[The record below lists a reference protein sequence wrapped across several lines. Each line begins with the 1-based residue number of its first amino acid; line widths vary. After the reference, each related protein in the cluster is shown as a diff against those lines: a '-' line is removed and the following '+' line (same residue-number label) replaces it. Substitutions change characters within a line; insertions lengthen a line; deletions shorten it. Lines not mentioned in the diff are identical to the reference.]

1 MDTGL
6 RFAAIDIGSNAMR
19 LLFARVIENGNDKPF
34 LIKESLIRMPL
45 RLGQDVFI
53 DGEISAI
60 NSEKFLK
67 TLNGFKDLINAYEP
81 ISYRACATAAM
92 RNAKNGQDLVAAVK
106 LKTNIKI
113 EIINGSEEATLILSK
128 NINQYLKAS
137 TNYIHIDVGGG
148 STELSIINKNKAK
161 ISRSFPIGSV
171 RLLEGKVND
180 TSWQQM
186 RSWIKD
192 NTKNI
197 NVNKA
202 IGSGGNINKI
212 ASMLG
217 KKKGKHVEINQI
229 KEIIKKIKIKNYDQ
243 RITQL
248 GLRPDRA
255 DVIDYASKIYLRCM
269 KWASVRK
276 ILVPQSGLADG
287 IIEELY
293 DRYKTDQLIN

>member
-1 MDTGL
+1 MNTGL
-6 RFAAIDIGSNAMR
+6 RFAAIDIGSNAIR
-19 LLFARVIENGNDKPF
+19 LLFARIFEHGNNKSF

-53 DGEISAI
+53 DGKISAR

-67 TLNGFKDLINAYEP
+67 TMKGFKDLIDAYEP

-113 EIINGSEEATLILSK
+113 EIIDGSKEAALILSK
-128 NINQYLKAS
+128 NINQYLKS
-137 TNYIHIDVGGG
+137 NTNYIHIDVGGG
-148 STELSIINKNKAK
+148 STELSIINNNKIK

-180 TSWQQM
+180 ASWQQM
-186 RSWIKD
+186 RNWIID
-192 NTKNI
+192 NKKNI
-197 NVNKA
+197 IVNKA

-217 KKKGKHVEINQI
+217 KKKGKHIEFDFI
-229 KEIIKKIKIKNYDQ
+229 KKVIKKIKIKNYDQ

-269 KWASVRK
+269 KWAGVKK

-293 DRYKTDQLIN
+293 DIYKADKSVN

>member
-1 MDTGL
+1 MNTGL
-6 RFAAIDIGSNAMR
+6 RFAAIDIGSNAIR
-19 LLFARVIENGNDKPF
+19 LLFARIIENGNNKPF

-53 DGEISAI
+53 DGKISAI

-67 TLNGFKDLINAYEP
+67 TMKGFKDLIDSYEP
-81 ISYRACATAAM
+81 ISYKVCATAAM
-92 RNAKNGQDLVAAVK
+92 RNAKNGQDLVAAVES
-106 LKTNIKI
+106 KTNIKI
-113 EIINGSEEATLILSK
+113 EIIDGSEEAALILSK
-128 NINQYLKAS
+128 NISQYLKAS
-137 TNYIHIDVGGG
+137 NNYIHIDVGGG

-161 ISRSFPIGSV
+161 LSRSFPIGSV
-171 RLLEGKVND
+171 RLLQGKVND
-180 TSWQQM
+180 ASWYQM

-192 NTKNI
+192 NIKNI
-197 NVNKA
+197 NINKA

-217 KKKGKHVEINQI
+217 KKKGKHVKFDQIN
-229 KEIIKKIKIKNYDQ
+229 KIIKKIKTKNYHQ

-269 KWASVRK
+269 KWAGARK

-293 DRYKTDQLIN
+293 DRYKAD

>member
-6 RFAAIDIGSNAMR
+6 RFAAIDIGSNAIR
-19 LLFARVIENGNDKPF
+19 LLFARIIENGNDKPF

-67 TLNGFKDLINAYEP
+67 TMKGFKDLIDAYEP
-81 ISYRACATAAM
+81 ISYKACATAAM

-106 LKTNIKI
+106 LKANIKI
-113 EIINGSEEATLILSK
+113 EIIDGSKEAALILSK

-180 TSWQQM
+180 ASWQQM

-217 KKKGKHVEINQI
+217 KKKGKHVEFDQI

>member
-6 RFAAIDIGSNAMR
+6 RFAAIDIGSNAIR
-19 LLFARVIENGNDKPF
+19 LLFARIIEYGNNKPY

-81 ISYRACATAAM
+81 IRYRACATAAM
-92 RNAKNGQDLVAAVK
+92 RNAKNGQDLVASVK

-113 EIINGSEEATLILSK
+113 EIIDGSEEAALILSK

-171 RLLEGKVND
+171 RLLQGKVND
-180 TSWQQM
+180 ASWQQM

-217 KKKGKHVEINQI
+217 KKKGKHVELNQI
-229 KEIIKKIKIKNYDQ
+229 KKIIKKIKIKNYDQ
-243 RITQL
+243 RIIQL

-269 KWASVRK
+269 KWAGVKK

>member
-6 RFAAIDIGSNAMR
+6 RFAAIDIGSNAIR
-19 LLFARVIENGNDKPF
+19 LLFARIIEDGNDKPF

-53 DGEISAI
+53 DGKISAV
-60 NSEKFLK
+60 NSKKFLK
-67 TLNGFKDLINAYEP
+67 TMNGFKDLINAYDP
-81 ISYRACATAAM
+81 ISCRACATAAM
-92 RNAKNGQDLVAAVK
+92 RNAKNGQDLVTSVK
-106 LKTNIKI
+106 LKTSIKI
-113 EIINGSEEATLILSK
+113 EIIDGFEEAALILSK

-137 TNYIHIDVGGG
+137 ANYIHIDVGGG
-148 STELSIINKNKAK
+148 STELTIINRNKAK

-171 RLLEGKVND
+171 RMLQSKVND
-180 TSWQQM
+180 ASWQQM

-192 NTKNI
+192 NIKNI

-217 KKKGKHVEINQI
+217 KKKGKHVEFDQI
-229 KEIIKKIKIKNYDQ
+229 REIIKKIKTKNYNQ
-243 RITQL
+243 RIIQL

-269 KWASVRK
+269 KWAGVKK

>member
-6 RFAAIDIGSNAMR
+6 RFAAIDIGSNAIR
-19 LLFARVIENGNDKPF
+19 LLFARIIENGKNKPY

-92 RNAKNGQDLVAAVK
+92 RNAKNGQDLVASVK

-113 EIINGSEEATLILSK
+113 EIIDGSEEATLILSK
-128 NINQYLKAS
+128 NINQYLKAT

-171 RLLEGKVND
+171 RLLQGEVND
-180 TSWQQM
+180 ASWQQM
-186 RSWIKD
+186 RGWIKD
-192 NTKNI
+192 NIKNI
-197 NVNKA
+197 NINRA
-202 IGSGGNINKI
+202 IGSSAAIGFFIALFGAAGFLVSGSYLQSNLPLSIGFINIPAFLI
-212 ASMLG
+212 FVPITTFMARIGASLLHKVD
-217 KKKGKHVEINQI
+217 KKLISKLFGVFL
-229 KEIIKKIKIKNYDQ
+229 II
-243 RITQL
+243 
-248 GLRPDRA
+248 
-255 DVIDYASKIYLRCM
+255 VASKLLFDYLN
-269 KWASVRK
+269 
-276 ILVPQSGLADG
+276 L
-287 IIEELY
+287 
-293 DRYKTDQLIN
+293 

>member
-1 MDTGL
+1 MNTGL
-6 RFAAIDIGSNAMR
+6 RFAAIDIGSNAIR
-19 LLFARVIENGNDKPF
+19 LLFARIIENGKNKPY

-67 TLNGFKDLINAYEP
+67 TMKGFKDLIDAYEP
-81 ISYRACATAAM
+81 IRYKACATAAM

-113 EIINGSEEATLILSK
+113 EIIDGSKEAALILSK
-128 NINQYLKAS
+128 NINQYLKAT

-171 RLLEGKVND
+171 RLLQGEVSD
-180 TSWQQM
+180 ASWQQM
-186 RSWIKD
+186 RDWIKD
-192 NTKNI
+192 NIKNI

-217 KKKGKHVEINQI
+217 KKK
-229 KEIIKKIKIKNYDQ
+229 
-243 RITQL
+243 R
-248 GLRPDRA
+248 
-255 DVIDYASKIYLRCM
+255 
-269 KWASVRK
+269 
-276 ILVPQSGLADG
+276 
-287 IIEELY
+287 
-293 DRYKTDQLIN
+293 

>member
-1 MDTGL
+1 MNTGL
-6 RFAAIDIGSNAMR
+6 RFAAIDIGSNAIR
-19 LLFARVIENGNDKPF
+19 LLFARIIENGNNKPY

-67 TLNGFKDLINAYEP
+67 TMKGFKDLIDAYEP
-81 ISYRACATAAM
+81 ISYKACATAAM

-106 LKTNIKI
+106 LKANIKI
-113 EIINGSEEATLILSK
+113 EIIDGSKEAALILSK

-171 RLLEGKVND
+171 RLLQGEVND
-180 TSWQQM
+180 ASWQQM
-186 RSWIKD
+186 RGWIKD
-192 NTKNI
+192 NIKNI
-197 NVNKA
+197 NVNRA

-217 KKKGKHVEINQI
+217 KKKGKHVEYDQI

-255 DVIDYASKIYLRCM
+255 DVIDYASKIYLRSM
-269 KWASVRK
+269 KWAGVKK

-293 DRYKTDQLIN
+293 HRYKTD

>member
-6 RFAAIDIGSNAMR
+6 RFAAIDIGSNAIR
-19 LLFARVIENGNDKPF
+19 LLFARIIENGNDKPF

-92 RNAKNGQDLVAAVK
+92 RNAKNGQDLVASVK

-113 EIINGSEEATLILSK
+113 EIIDGSEEAALILSK

-171 RLLEGKVND
+171 RLLQGKVND
-180 TSWQQM
+180 ASWQQM

-217 KKKGKHVEINQI
+217 KKKGKHVELNQI
-229 KEIIKKIKIKNYDQ
+229 KKIIKKIKIKNYDQ
-243 RITQL
+243 RIIQL

-269 KWASVRK
+269 KWAGVKK

>member
-1 MDTGL
+1 MNTGL
-6 RFAAIDIGSNAMR
+6 RFAAIDIGSNAIR
-19 LLFARVIENGNDKPF
+19 LLFARIIENDNDKPF

-53 DGEISAI
+53 DDEISAL

-67 TLNGFKDLINAYEP
+67 TLIGFKNLINAYEP

-92 RNAKNGQDLVAAVK
+92 RNAKNGQDLVASVK

-113 EIINGSEEATLILSK
+113 EIIDGSEEAALILSK

-171 RLLEGKVND
+171 RLLQGKVND
-180 TSWQQM
+180 ASWQQM

-217 KKKGKHVEINQI
+217 KKKGKHVELNQI
-229 KEIIKKIKIKNYDQ
+229 KKIIKKIKIKNYDQ
-243 RITQL
+243 RIIQL

-269 KWASVRK
+269 KWAGVKK